1 MALPKFSVIPI
12 QDADTKDS
20 YVSIL
25 VMDFATGL
33 GVTTV
38 LTFEDAELLQQAI
51 SVALRLLAPATS
63 NEQN

>member
-1 MALPKFSVIPI
+1 MKPNEFSVIPI

-20 YVSIL
+20 YVSIM
-25 VMDFATGL
+25 VVDFATGL

-38 LTFEDAELLQQAI
+38 LTFEAAGLLSRAI
-51 SVALRLLAPATS
+51 EVALKLLAPTAV